1 VSDQGLAVSQESPI
15 SLLAFAEQLAD
26 RYAGQYDSEIRK
38 LRGQFFTPPQVS
50 QHMAGLFHLES
61 KDAIRLLDPG
71 AGTGVLSAAVCER
84 VLTLDRPVHLIID
97 AYENDPALLPLLEQ
111 VLAICQKQI
120 SERGHSV
127 DYHIYEQDFIL
138 HNQGFFQGHGLLQTS
153 QKKVFYDYIISNP
166 PYYKINKDSP
176 HAAVMRALIS
186 GQPNIYALFMAM
198 AAAMLKNQGEM
209 VFITPRSF
217 CSGLYYK
224 RFREWFLNK
233 VTIEL
238 IHIFESRRGV
248 FYKDEVLQEN
258 IILKARAANEGKI
271 PEKVKISVCQD
282 ITYADLRSLEVE
294 AKDVFFYKNGD
305 VFIRVPTSITEIAIQ
320 RLVDTWPQ
328 TLHKLGLEISTGP
341 VVAFRCKEHLLADL
355 RDARKEAPLLWMHNM
370 RRRTVEWPHRK
381 NGKPT
386 AIRVCPETRAV
397 LLPVKNYVLVKRF
410 SSKEQKRRLYSS
422 VLLKSAIPFEVIG
435 LENHLNYIHR
445 PKGDLTEYEALGIA
459 ALLNTALI
467 DKFFRTLNG
476 NTQVNAGDLRCL
488 PLPAMEDIIRIGKR
502 VAKLRDVENGIAI
515 DQIVAE
521 VLHINMDI
529 IQALYREEGEYGQD
543 RRSDR
548 HLEGPGPAQG
558 ATQ

>member
-1 VSDQGLAVSQESPI
+1 MAYAEKLAY
-15 SLLAFAEQLAD
+15 LYAERCD
-26 RYAGQYDSEIRK
+26 YEIRK
-38 LRGQFFTPPQVS
+38 LRGQFFTPLQVS
-50 QHMAGLFHLES
+50 WHMAGLFNLEG
-61 KDAIRLLDPG
+61 KDNVRLLDPG
-71 AGTGVLSAAVCER
+71 AGTGILSAAVCER
-84 VLTLDRPVHLIID
+84 VLSLNHPVHLTID

-111 VLAICQKQI
+111 VLTICQKYM
-120 SERGHSV
+120 SEHGHRI

-138 HNQGFFQGHGLLQTS
+138 HNQRFFQGNGLLQTT

-176 HAAVMRALIS
+176 HAAAMRALIS

-224 RFREWFLNK
+224 RFRKWFLNK

-238 IHIFESRRGV
+238 IHIFESRRRV
-248 FYKDEVLQEN
+248 FYKDKVLQEN
-258 IILKARAANEGKI
+258 VILKARAAKENRI
-271 PEKVKISVCQD
+271 PEKVKISACQD

-305 VFIRVPTSITEIAIQ
+305 LFVRIPTSIMEIAIQ

-355 RDARKEAPLLWMHNM
+355 RDSRKEAPLLWMHNI
-370 RRRTVEWPHRK
+370 RHRTVEWPYRK

-386 AIRVCPETRAV
+386 AIRICPETRAM

-422 VLLKSAIPFEVIG
+422 VLLKSEFPFEVIG

-445 PKGDLTEYEALGIA
+445 PKGDLTEYEAIGIA

-476 NTQVNAGDLRCL
+476 NTQVNAEDLRCL
-488 PLPAMEDIIRIGKR
+488 PLPAMGDIISIGKR
-502 VAKLRDVENGIAI
+502 VAKLRGVENGIAI
-515 DQIVAE
+515 DRIVAE
-521 VLHINMDI
+521 VLRIDMGI
-529 IQALYREEGEYGQD
+529 IRALYRKE
-543 RRSDR
+543 
-548 HLEGPGPAQG
+548 
-558 ATQ
+558 